1 MAESDAGSHERIEW
15 RCDACDRAFPVDPTA
30 DRVPCPY
37 CGDINRINRASD
49 PDPAPESGPTSSA
62 TDVDVPAKDDQ
73 AERALRVVR
82 PALVRGHPF
91 ASAGAIGLM
100 VGGLVT
106 IVLGLTSG
114 MPEWLLWPGLGG
126 VAAGGIWSLWLFVLG
141 HRWDR
146 LRITTHRVID
156 ERGIIMRQTSEVL
169 HEHVRNIR
177 ITQTFWQ
184 RIVGIG
190 DLEVDS
196 AAGDGEA
203 DIRIAN
209 VPDPDGVK
217 RLVDRYRGL
226 GTGD

>member
-1 MAESDAGSHERIEW
+1 MAEPDADSRERIEW
-15 RCDACDRAFPVDPTA
+15 RCDACDRAFPVDPNA

-37 CGDINRINRASD
+37 CGDVNRINRGSTSESRGSRAAAAPPASND
-49 PDPAPESGPTSSA
+49 KT
-62 TDVDVPAKDDQ
+62 
-73 AERALRVVR
+73 ERALRVVR
-82 PALVRGHPF
+82 PALVRGHPI
-91 ASAGAIGLM
+91 ASIGAIGL
-100 VGGLVT
+100 VVAGLVVV
-106 IVLGLTSG
+106 VLGLTSG

-126 VAAGGIWSLWLFVLG
+126 ILAGGIWSLWLFVLG

-203 DIRIAN
+203 DIRIVN

-217 RLVDRYRGL
+217 QLVDRYRGL
-226 GTGD
+226 GSGD

>member
-1 MAESDAGSHERIEW
+1 MAESDAGSRERIEW

-37 CGDINRINRASD
+37 CGDINRINRGSGPNAGAGTGS
-49 PDPAPESGPTSSA
+49 PDPTIEAAASVE
-62 TDVDVPAKDDQ
+62 DDRS
-73 AERALRVVR
+73 ERALRVVR
-82 PALVRGHPF
+82 PALVRGHPV
-91 ASAGAIGLM
+91 ASTGAIGLI
-100 VGGLVT
+100 VAGLVT

-126 VAAGGIWSLWLFVLG
+126 VAVGGAWSLWLFVLG